1 MDLSRVYE
9 IRVAGFAT
17 AAEAVAA
24 QDPIARLLCPDEF
37 HRGPCEVP
45 WSLSAVDDPE
55 VPGRGVLVV
64 AVLTT
69 RSEALDLLHPIGEV
83 TGRPAQLLDADPSD
97 HEELVEQHR
106 IEALMAR

>member
-9 IRVAGFAT
+9 IRVAGFAS

-69 RSEALDLLHPIGEV
+69 RSEALDLLHPIG
-83 TGRPAQLLDADPSD
+83 
-97 HEELVEQHR
+97 
-106 IEALMAR
+106 